1 MSFAHL
7 ESLGDSIV
15 LLQRS
20 LERGRLGHAYLFH
33 GGELAALERV
43 ARTLAKALNC
53 ARPPR
58 QNAGGVSIESCDA
71 CPSCRKIEEDMHPDV
86 MWVRPESKSRL
97 IKIEQMVERPGSLRP
112 LLPAMHLKPTEA
124 RFKVG
129 VIVAADRLNENA
141 ANSFLKTLEEPPS
154 DCVFIL
160 LTSEPQRL
168 LDTIISRCL
177 RLNFGDDGA
186 GAARAVDPWIAEF
199 ARIASGEQRSLLG
212 RYGLLSRLL
221 ERLAEIKK
229 TVTEEVTRRSPL
241 EAHDDIESSLKE
253 KWEDELAAA
262 AEAEYRRERSELLSH
277 VQWWL
282 RDVWIASMELGGDML
297 RYPDL
302 SECAGAVARRLGPA
316 QAMENLQS
324 MERLQR
330 MLALNVQEALA
341 LEVGLLR
348 LRL

>member
-1 MSFAHL
+1 MSFAQL
-7 ESLGDSIV
+7 DSLGDSIL

-33 GGELAALERV
+33 GGELAALEQV
-43 ARTLAKALNC
+43 ARTLAKTLNC
-53 ARPPR
+53 VRPPR
-58 QNAGGVSIESCDA
+58 QTAAGLPLDSCDE
-71 CPSCRKIEEDMHPDV
+71 CPSCRKTQDDLHPDV
-86 MWVRPESKSRL
+86 MWVRPESKSRV
-97 IKIEQMVERPGSLRP
+97 IQIHQMVERNGSLRP

-124 RFKVG
+124 RYKVG

-141 ANSFLKTLEEPPS
+141 ANAFLKTLEEPPA

-160 LTSEPQRL
+160 LTADPQRL

-177 RLNFGDDGA
+177 RLNFGGEGSLA
-186 GAARAVDPWIAEF
+186 GVAPDPWLIEF
-199 ARIASGEQRSLLG
+199 AKLASAEQRSLIG
-212 RYGLLSRLL
+212 RYNLLSRLL

-229 TVTEEVTRRSPL
+229 TATDEATKRSPL
-241 EAHDDIESSLKE
+241 ENHDEIESGLKE

-262 AEAEYRRERSELLSH
+262 AEAEYRRERSELLTKI
-277 VQWWL
+277 QWWL
-282 RDVWIASMELGGDML
+282 RDVWLASMQLGGDML

-302 SECAGAVARRLGPA
+302 GELAVRVAKRLGSQ
-316 QAMENLQS
+316 QAMENLQT